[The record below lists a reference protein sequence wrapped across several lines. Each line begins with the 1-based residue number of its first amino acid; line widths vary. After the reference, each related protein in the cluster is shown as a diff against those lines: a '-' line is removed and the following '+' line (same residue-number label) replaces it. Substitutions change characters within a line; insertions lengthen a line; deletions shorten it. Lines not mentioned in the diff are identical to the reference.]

1 MTNPTSQTN
10 GASLEDCHTNFFSLT
25 DVCGIKWVVL
35 RASEVSGGTQPDALE
50 DPVLASFSRCLEAGL
65 LGVWRRVPRRA
76 LVTYS
81 FDMSGNQVKQSK
93 SGHDDKNQLS
103 QCKELW
109 LFWYGEKPQEQL
121 KTLVN
126 GELKEI
132 AESSG
137 SWETGIPYEAR
148 TLLFKALNNLIE
160 RSLLSKEFVRL
171 GKWFVQPYDGQ
182 EKSINKTSHL
192 SFSFQYFVHGESV
205 VCTSVDVRQ
214 HPPVRRLSHAH
225 LAAAASLQGSVQ
237 VVLAPYG
244 MAATLTGNS
253 YKAGDPASA
262 KLLDEWKAFW
272 PLCNNGYLSRDC
284 SGELIAMPATVEVMV
299 SGVRLIYPTSYV
311 LVTDI
316 DNPHGLPMQPE
327 GSYSHPQGAQSENG
341 STSQE
346 PSPFTASSH
355 PLLANHHNDN
365 AINASNH
372 GAVSLSESVWT
383 DALYPS
389 ASDNDN
395 SEGSHDP
402 SHLASWDYNNPAKVF
417 KRKAR
422 TKTSLKKEHH
432 RPPKFNSKNPFH
444 RKNPDLLDE
453 LAWTLDQDGLCGAAA
468 AGRLPGHGAQPG
480 PASRV
485 PSDGLHLNSPAS
497 VGPVTPM
504 GNPRT
509 PRTGP
514 DSVKTP
520 GDPAMPL
527 LSPHPPLSNGPA
539 TPNPANP
546 KTPGTPGGPRSQPPV
561 SYNNVP
567 SPFRTTTSRETELN
581 KTEAAVKQEIVKPE
595 VTPEFHG
602 PNSDLTNPPANPP
615 VSNKRPCLPAKD
627 YEEVEEEEELSSLYD
642 YKLMKAWLSHPVK
655 KFRTG
660 DTRPPDP
667 LRPMYR
673 RRSHTQVFAIKGQE
687 KGEIEV
693 NVKQEP
699 MDTLPPSS
707 LPPLT
712 NGDVAGNGPRKP
724 PNPKVNGGGEL
735 FDYDGNDGA
744 PFDVK
749 KENVPPKGEEGDLF
763 SADGLK
769 PSLADLDNMF
779 EDSDNEIGNVAVPT
793 PPSSVKPLLLEDHE
807 PMTKLPKTKDL
818 TGNLPHDQLTTMFP
832 TPPSHE
838 HPCIASPADTLDHD
852 GFSVSV
858 PPHVKHE
865 PRSPMAGGYG
875 EDLQDDDLSIMLAS
889 SKFAPLSRLY
899 SDTLPDLVL
908 PMDCVWKPS
917 NHKGGHDHF
926 CGSQSMMV
934 SSTAPGGGATP
945 GSGPGAGGN
954 FSVSTP
960 LGTPGGSC
968 KPGLSP
974 ISPATSHEGPRS
986 HTGPGSVGPPSVG
999 APKSVGPPSN
1009 SLASPAS
1016 SNYQNK
1022 SVATPS
1028 AANPPPLANSLTVNL
1043 LVSDSLLN
1051 VHRDINFNSCTMCV
1065 CTNDG
1070 NIRGGESLL
1079 YLPEFAEGED
1089 HDCKCGYSAVINRK
1103 LSHLS
1108 GMFLEDEL
1116 EVTGLQEDV
1125 YFKKKPSLLLL
1136 DPKSQEQ
1143 GEHAFN
1149 ERAAVVDTVPH
1160 NLIKLIQQ
1168 QVGFLPSEHSVVSK
1182 YSQLYLKTVAA
1193 QSPQLSMVEALDGA
1207 EVVWLALD
1215 TVRSSPT
1222 PDKSNEDQSNHK
1234 QTCLHKWPLLT
1245 APSPFCSEDIMR
1257 VMKCL
1262 SPVLNV
1268 SLHVRKPTG
1277 VKQETQLSV
1286 TGPLTWRQF
1295 HRMAGVTTKGN
1306 TDDGCEPLPIPTVTL
1321 GFEREWM
1328 TMSPLSLYYWDSL
1341 SLEPW
1346 GSQRDVAY
1354 IVVAPD
1360 NDNLLS
1366 EVKTFFKKLSNTY
1379 ELLRLGRH
1387 SPITKVLRDGIM
1399 KVGTKLAGK
1408 LEEVE
1413 SDEWFNAIGDSQN
1426 ATLLKLYS
1434 KVCRHYLVPHLSSI
1448 SHDQSLLDS
1457 TEKSGQLPSSSSSSP
1472 MPPPIVK
1479 TEPNENTSGC
1489 DKSRNQAAEPIN
1501 EGPKDPDATNDPLQG
1516 DVSSYLRGQEEEREP
1531 PAIVIY
1537 MVDPFS
1543 FSNDNPE
1550 SLRQSCLGFLRCF
1563 NQMLPHISSET
1574 LRHSLYLQTISL
1586 DSIFKITG
1594 TPSNPVR
1601 QKAEDVRA
1609 SNTLRNLSL
1618 SVYTQSHRSLNIN
1631 NNTKT
1636 LTGFGPASAAERY
1649 VKAMDT
1655 KDQNLSHLYVA
1666 PYILAPPPVKS
1677 KKTGD
1682 SESFGASK
1690 ESSTVLFV
1698 NYCLTDDQ
1706 RHLIASLADDK
1717 GEMVKTTIINIDIPN
1732 RTRRKK
1738 ASARRVGLRKLLDW
1752 ILSVM
1757 AMNIVPWRLVIGRLG
1772 RIGHGELRGWSVLLS
1787 RKSLKKA
1794 VKQLKEQCMWKSD
1807 VPTILSVCLVS
1818 MEPDSV
1824 LRVMPNQYTPDERFG
1839 SSAAQCTLSTPKD
1852 TTATHILVFPTSATA
1867 QSSQAAFN
1875 DHQET
1880 SVNDG
1885 DLGFGLGDL
1894 GDIDDM
1900 NPNDPND
1907 GLGLGDL
1914 NDIFNDDPFSS
1925 AGGVTSPTGE
1935 PEVGL
1940 SQPGSPGQGTGPNRS
1955 DASFKYGQE
1964 EKGDTL
1970 EILQQPLALGYLVS
1984 TAATGPLPR
1993 WFWAGAPHLE
2003 NACPA
2008 FLKSALHINIA
2019 NLAHGG
2025 DDGMMTQTSS
2035 GRVHSLDSNY
2045 TTDVLRYVLEG
2056 YNALSW
2062 LVIDPSTHDRRSCL
2076 PIHVQSLVQLY
2087 HAMAAL
2093 V

>member
-1 MTNPTSQTN
+1 M
-10 GASLEDCHTNFFSLT
+10 
-25 DVCGIKWVVL
+25 K
-35 RASEVSGGTQPDALE
+35 
-50 DPVLASFSRCLEAGL
+50 
-65 LGVWRRVPRRA
+65 
-76 LVTYS
+76 
-81 FDMSGNQVKQSK
+81 
-93 SGHDDKNQLS
+93 
-103 QCKELW
+103 
-109 LFWYGEKPQEQL
+109 
-121 KTLVN
+121 
-126 GELKEI
+126 
-132 AESSG
+132 
-137 SWETGIPYEAR
+137 
-148 TLLFKALNNLIE
+148 
-160 RSLLSKEFVRL
+160 
-171 GKWFVQPYDGQ
+171 
-182 EKSINKTSHL
+182 
-192 SFSFQYFVHGESV
+192 
-205 VCTSVDVRQ
+205 
-214 HPPVRRLSHAH
+214 
-225 LAAAASLQGSVQ
+225 
-237 VVLAPYG
+237 
-244 MAATLTGNS
+244 
-253 YKAGDPASA
+253 
-262 KLLDEWKAFW
+262 
-272 PLCNNGYLSRDC
+272 
-284 SGELIAMPATVEVMV
+284 VE
-299 SGVRLIYPTSYV
+299 
-311 LVTDI
+311 
-316 DNPHGLPMQPE
+316 
-327 GSYSHPQGAQSENG
+327 
-341 STSQE
+341 STS
-346 PSPFTASSH
+346 A
-355 PLLANHHNDN
+355 
-365 AINASNH
+365 
-372 GAVSLSESVWT
+372 
-383 DALYPS
+383 
-389 ASDNDN
+389 
-395 SEGSHDP
+395 
-402 SHLASWDYNNPAKVF
+402 
-417 KRKAR
+417 
-422 TKTSLKKEHH
+422 
-432 RPPKFNSKNPFH
+432 
-444 RKNPDLLDE
+444 DL
-453 LAWTLDQDGLCGAAA
+453 
-468 AGRLPGHGAQPG
+468 H
-480 PASRV
+480 
-485 PSDGLHLNSPAS
+485 
-497 VGPVTPM
+497 
-504 GNPRT
+504 
-509 PRTGP
+509 
-514 DSVKTP
+514 
-520 GDPAMPL
+520 
-527 LSPHPPLSNGPA
+527 
-539 TPNPANP
+539 
-546 KTPGTPGGPRSQPPV
+546 
-561 SYNNVP
+561 
-567 SPFRTTTSRETELN
+567 
-581 KTEAAVKQEIVKPE
+581 
-595 VTPEFHG
+595 HG
-602 PNSDLTNPPANPP
+602 PNSDLTPPPP
-615 VSNKRPCLPAKD
+615 SASNKRPCLPAKD
-627 YEEVEEEEELSSLYD
+627 YEDMEEEEQLSSLYD

-660 DTRPPDP
+660 DARPPDP

-673 RRSHTQVFAIKGQE
+673 RRSHTQVFAISGQE
-687 KGEIEV
+687 PGEEEV

-699 MDTLPPSS
+699 MDTKTSS
-707 LPPLT
+707 QPPLT
-712 NGDVAGNGPRKP
+712 NGDVSGPRKP
-724 PNPKVNGGGEL
+724 PNPKLNGGGEL
-735 FDYDGNDGA
+735 FDYDGNDA

-749 KENVPPKGEEGDLF
+749 KENVLPKGEEGDLF
-763 SADGLK
+763 SVDGLK

-807 PMTKLPKTKDL
+807 PITKLPKTKDL

-838 HPCIASPADTLDHD
+838 HPSIASPADTLDHD
-852 GFSVSV
+852 GFSVHV
-858 PPHVKHE
+858 PSHVKQE
-865 PRSPMAGGYG
+865 PRSPMAGYG

-899 SDTLPDLVL
+899 SDTLPELVV
-908 PMDCVWKPS
+908 PMECVWKPS
-917 NHKGGHDHF
+917 SHKAGHDHF
-926 CGSQSMMV
+926 CGSQSMML
-934 SSTAPGGGATP
+934 SSAAPGGGATTP
-945 GSGPGAGGN
+945 GGAPGP
-954 FSVSTP
+954 FSVTTP

-986 HTGPGSVGPPSVG
+986 HAGPGSVGPPSVG
-999 APKSVGPPSN
+999 APKSVGPPS
-1009 SLASPAS
+1009 LASPAS
-1016 SNYQNK
+1016 HSYQNK

-1028 AANPPPLANSLTVNL
+1028 SSAPPPSANSLTVNL

-1051 VHRDINFNSCTMCV
+1051 LHRDINFNSCTMCV

-1079 YLPEFAEGED
+1079 YLPEFSDGED

-1149 ERAAVVDTVPH
+1149 ERAAVVDTVPQ
-1160 NLIKLIQQ
+1160 NLLKLIQQ
-1168 QVGFLPSEHSVVSK
+1168 QVGFLPSEHSVVYK

-1215 TVRSSPT
+1215 TVRSSPQ
-1222 PDKSNEDQSNHK
+1222 PDKNNEDQSNHK

-1379 ELLRLGRH
+1379 ELLRMGRH

-1413 SDEWFNAIGDSQN
+1413 SDEWFNAIGDSEN

-1457 TEKSGQLPSSSSSSP
+1457 TEKSSNLPSSSSSSSP
-1472 MPPPIVK
+1472 MPPPCPNVK
-1479 TEPNENTSGC
+1479 TEPTENSSGC
-1489 DKSRNQAAEPIN
+1489 DKSRNQATAEPLN
-1501 EGPKDPDATNDPLQG
+1501 DSAKDPDTTDPLLG

-1574 LRHSLYLQTISL
+1574 LRHSLYLQTVSL

-1609 SNTLRNLSL
+1609 SNILRNLAL

-1655 KDQNLSHLYVA
+1655 KDQFLSHLYLA

-1698 NYCLTDDQ
+1698 HYCLTDDQ

-1772 RIGHGELRGWSVLLS
+1772 RIGHGELKGWSVLLS

-1925 AGGVTSPTGE
+1925 AGGVTSPTGDGAAGE
-1935 PEVGL
+1935 AGL
-1940 SQPGSPGQGTGPNRS
+1940 SQPGSPGQGAGPNRT
-1955 DASFKYGQE
+1955 DPSFRYGQE
-1964 EKGDTL
+1964 EKGDPL

-2025 DDGMMTQTSS
+2025 DDGILTQTSS

-2076 PIHVQSLVQLY
+2076 PIHVQTLVQLY